1 MMITKIKSLR
11 ELFEIELR
19 YAYDG
24 EQKLAEKGIPSMIEA
39 ASTAELRTA
48 LQHHLEETRRQIQ
61 RLETV
66 FSTCGFKA
74 SKKDNDVIDEMM
86 SAVKDS
92 VSNIDASLLRDA
104 ALIVNGNQVEHYEMA
119 VYGSLIAFARQLGL
133 SEAIASLQ
141 ETLDEEK
148 AADAKL
154 TEIGESSLNAK
165 AARAHAAD

>member
-1 MMITKIKSLR
+1 
-11 ELFEIELR
+11 
-19 YAYDG
+19 
-24 EQKLAEKGIPSMIEA
+24 
-39 ASTAELRTA
+39 
-48 LQHHLEETRRQIQ
+48 
-61 RLETV
+61 
-66 FSTCGFKA
+66 
-74 SKKDNDVIDEMM
+74 MM

-104 ALIVNGNQVEHYEMA
+104 ALIVNGNQVGHYEMA

-133 SEAIASLQ
+133 SEAITSLQ
-141 ETLDEEK
+141 ETLDEGK